1 MICILN
7 LTILLKFSVEI
18 IFAIV
23 NWLWCKKGAL
33 KSCAPSGGAL
43 QKNNL
48 TFSSKTLVYMIF
60 YVVDVYGTKG
70 SWNFFRSQGDP
81 KNGGGGKSYMH

>member
-23 NWLWCKKGAL
+23 DCGAKRGPWKVVPL
-33 KSCAPSGGAL
+33 LRGAL

-81 KNGGGGKSYMH
+81 KNGGGESYMH